1 MEISFILKKHLY
13 KSLLSTHQENLIKI
27 ENIDFVVEKPLIK
40 QHGDYS
46 SNIALQI
53 SREIKKNPEEIAQI
67 ILKHLEL
74 PSFIEKVSI
83 KKPGFINFF
92 LSNKWLQ
99 QNIKSIINKEN
110 KYKKKDNSSKK
121 IQIEFV
127 SVNPTG
133 DLHIGHA
140 RGAVIGS
147 TLANLLKTQGYQ
159 VTKEYY
165 INDAGNQIL
174 LFTESLYSRY
184 MNLFSHNLPI
194 PENGY
199 EGKELEEIAKQIKL
213 KNEDKFTKIPKN
225 EALVKLKEIGIREIL
240 KNIKKDL
247 KKLGVEYDS
256 WFNESSLIRSGQF
269 SETINILRKK
279 GLVFEEDGATWLNS
293 KKIGDDKNNVL
304 IKRDDGGPTYFATDI
319 AYHKNKFL
327 TRNFDTVIDIWGAD
341 HHGHIKRLSDAL
353 KALGID
359 INNFVVIL
367 NQIVSLKTK
376 FSMAKFSKRKG
387 TTIPLKDLIEEVG
400 KDACR
405 YIFLSKSPE
414 SQIEFDIDISKQKSS
429 ENPVYYVQYAHA
441 RMNSIIEKSKILNLS
456 EINSNLKLLNHDAEI
471 ELMKK
476 LSELPDILRFSSEKL
491 EVHSLP
497 QYTLELSQLLQ
508 KFYEECRVL
517 PETPEDEEIS
527 KSRLEL
533 IKASKLILSE
543 ALSIMGM
550 ESPNKM

>member
-1 MEISFILKKHLY
+1 MEISFVLKKHLY
-13 KSLLSTHQENLIKI
+13 KSLSSTHQEDLIKI
-27 ENIDFVVEKPLIK
+27 ENVNFVVEKPQIK
-40 QHGDYS
+40 KHGDYS

-53 SREIKKNPEEIAQI
+53 SREIKKNPEEIAQM

-92 LSNKWLQ
+92 LSKKWLQ

-110 KYKKKDNSSKK
+110 KYFKKENSSKK

-140 RGAVIGS
+140 RGAIIGS

-213 KNEDKFTKIPKN
+213 KDEDKFTKIPKN
-225 EALVKLKEIGIREIL
+225 EALIKLKEIGIREIL
-240 KNIKKDL
+240 INIKKDL

-256 WFNESSLIRSGQF
+256 WFNESSLIQSGQF

-319 AYHKNKFL
+319 AYHQNKFF
-327 TRNFDTVIDIWGAD
+327 TRDFDTVIDIWGAD
-341 HHGHIKRLSDAL
+341 HHGHIKRLSDVL

-359 INNFVVIL
+359 TNNFVVIL

-376 FSMAKFSKRKG
+376 SSMAKFSKRKG

-414 SQIEFDIDISKQKSS
+414 SQIEFDIDISKQKTS

-441 RMNSIIEKSKILNLS
+441 RMNSIIEKSKTLELS
-456 EINSNLKLLNHDAEI
+456 KINSNLKLLNHDAEI
-471 ELMKK
+471 DLMKK

>member
-1 MEISFILKKHLY
+1 MEISFVLKKHLY
-13 KSLLSTHQENLIKI
+13 KSLSSTHQEDLIKI
-27 ENIDFVVEKPLIK
+27 ENVNFVVEKPQIK
-40 QHGDYS
+40 KHGDYS

-53 SREIKKNPEEIAQI
+53 SREIKKNPEEIAQM

-92 LSNKWLQ
+92 LSKKWLQ

-110 KYKKKDNSSKK
+110 KYFKKENSSKK

-213 KNEDKFTKIPKN
+213 KDEDKFTKIPKN
-225 EALVKLKEIGIREIL
+225 EALIKLKEIGIREIL
-240 KNIKKDL
+240 INIKKDL

-256 WFNESSLIRSGQF
+256 WFNESSLIQSGQF

-319 AYHKNKFL
+319 AYHQNKFF
-327 TRNFDTVIDIWGAD
+327 TRDFDTVIDIWGAD
-341 HHGHIKRLSDAL
+341 HHGHIKRLSDVL

-359 INNFVVIL
+359 TNNFVVIL

-376 FSMAKFSKRKG
+376 SSMAKFSKRKG

-414 SQIEFDIDISKQKSS
+414 SQIEFDIDISKQKTS

-441 RMNSIIEKSKILNLS
+441 RMNSIIEKSKTLELS
-456 EINSNLKLLNHDAEI
+456 KINSNLKLLNHDAEI
-471 ELMKK
+471 DLMKK

>member
-1 MEISFILKKHLY
+1 MEISFVLKKHLY
-13 KSLLSTHQENLIKI
+13 KSLSSTHQEDLIKI
-27 ENIDFVVEKPLIK
+27 ENVNFVVEKPQIK
-40 QHGDYS
+40 KHGDYS

-53 SREIKKNPEEIAQI
+53 TREIKKNPEEIAQM

-92 LSNKWLQ
+92 LSKKWLQ

-110 KYKKKDNSSKK
+110 KYFKKENSSKK

-140 RGAVIGS
+140 RGAIIGS

-213 KNEDKFTKIPKN
+213 KDEDKFTKIPKN
-225 EALVKLKEIGIREIL
+225 EALIKLKEIGIREIL
-240 KNIKKDL
+240 INIKKDL

-256 WFNESSLIRSGQF
+256 WFNESSLIQSGQF

-319 AYHKNKFL
+319 AYHQNKFF
-327 TRNFDTVIDIWGAD
+327 TRDFDTVIDIWGAD
-341 HHGHIKRLSDAL
+341 HHGHIKRLSDVL

-359 INNFVVIL
+359 TNNFVVIL

-376 FSMAKFSKRKG
+376 SSMAKFSKRKG

-414 SQIEFDIDISKQKSS
+414 SQIEFDIDISKQKTS

-441 RMNSIIEKSKILNLS
+441 RMNSIIEKSKTLELS
-456 EINSNLKLLNHDAEI
+456 KINSNLKLLNHDAEI
-471 ELMKK
+471 DLMKK

>member
-1 MEISFILKKHLY
+1 MEISFVLKKHLY
-13 KSLLSTHQENLIKI
+13 KSLSSTHQEDLIKI
-27 ENIDFVVEKPLIK
+27 ENVNFVVEKPQIK
-40 QHGDYS
+40 KHGDYS

-53 SREIKKNPEEIAQI
+53 SREIKKNPEEIAQM

-92 LSNKWLQ
+92 LSKKWLQ

-110 KYKKKDNSSKK
+110 KYFKKENSSKK

-213 KNEDKFTKIPKN
+213 KDENKFTKIPKN
-225 EALVKLKEIGIREIL
+225 EALIKLKEIGIREIL
-240 KNIKKDL
+240 INIKKDL

-256 WFNESSLIRSGQF
+256 WFNESSLIQSGQF

-319 AYHKNKFL
+319 AYHQNKFF
-327 TRNFDTVIDIWGAD
+327 TRDFDTVIDIWGAD
-341 HHGHIKRLSDAL
+341 HHGHIKRLSDVL

-359 INNFVVIL
+359 TNNFVVIL

-376 FSMAKFSKRKG
+376 SSMAKFSKRKG

-414 SQIEFDIDISKQKSS
+414 SQIEFDIDISKQKTS

-441 RMNSIIEKSKILNLS
+441 RMNSIIEKSKTLELS
-456 EINSNLKLLNHDAEI
+456 KINSNLKLLNHDAEI
-471 ELMKK
+471 DLMKK

>member
-1 MEISFILKKHLY
+1 MEISFVLKKHLY
-13 KSLLSTHQENLIKI
+13 KSLSSTHQEDLIKI
-27 ENIDFVVEKPLIK
+27 ENVNFVVEKPQIK
-40 QHGDYS
+40 KHGDYS

-53 SREIKKNPEEIAQI
+53 SREIKKNPEEIAQM

-92 LSNKWLQ
+92 LSKKWLQ

-110 KYKKKDNSSKK
+110 KYFKKENSSKK

-213 KNEDKFTKIPKN
+213 KDENKFTKIPKN
-225 EALVKLKEIGIREIL
+225 EALIKLKEIGIREIL
-240 KNIKKDL
+240 INIKKDL

-256 WFNESSLIRSGQF
+256 WFNESSLIQSGQF

-319 AYHKNKFL
+319 AYHQNKFF
-327 TRNFDTVIDIWGAD
+327 TRDFDTVIDIWGAD
-341 HHGHIKRLSDAL
+341 HHGHIKRLSDVL

-359 INNFVVIL
+359 TNNFVVIL

-376 FSMAKFSKRKG
+376 SSMAKFSKRKG

-405 YIFLSKSPE
+405 YIF
-414 SQIEFDIDISKQKSS
+414 
-429 ENPVYYVQYAHA
+429 
-441 RMNSIIEKSKILNLS
+441 
-456 EINSNLKLLNHDAEI
+456 
-471 ELMKK
+471 
-476 LSELPDILRFSSEKL
+476 
-491 EVHSLP
+491 
-497 QYTLELSQLLQ
+497 
-508 KFYEECRVL
+508 
-517 PETPEDEEIS
+517 
-527 KSRLEL
+527 
-533 IKASKLILSE
+533 
-543 ALSIMGM
+543 
-550 ESPNKM
+550 